1 MSVPRPDPILSLK
14 KRLHEG
20 SLHHGILLLG
30 NNISGTEKAALVLT
44 QELLSMDEEDSAH
57 PDLFHLRPSGKA
69 RIITVEKTREIISV
83 INRTSNQGGCK
94 VAIVHEADR
103 MRKEAANAFLKP
115 WKNPLPT
122 PSFF

>member
-44 QELLSMDEEDSAH
+44 QVLLSMDEEDSAH

-69 RIITVEKTREIISV
+69 RKPFAGTPASTITSSTIRGPF
-83 INRTSNQGGCK
+83 R
-94 VAIVHEADR
+94 DR
-103 MRKEAANAFLKP
+103 ANEPDGNSRNHLS
-115 WKNPLPT
+115 
-122 PSFF
+122 PS